1 MQIRLTERFQRDVG
15 SLSDEAQAQLF
26 SVMLKLPS
34 ALKNPNL
41 HSGLGLRKIHRS
53 GVFEAR
59 IGLGLRVLF
68 GFEPTAII
76 FHRVGNHDEIER
88 YLKSL

>member
-1 MQIRLTERFQRDVG
+1 MQIKLTESFQRDVG
-15 SLSDEAQAQLF
+15 SLSDEEQAQLF
-26 SVMLKLPS
+26 SVMLKVP
-34 ALKNPNL
+34 AVLKNPHL

-68 GFEPTAII
+68 GFEPNAIS
-76 FHRVGNHDEIER
+76 FHRVGNHDDIQR